1 MTNNLERL
9 IHLAEKTFAVKNDPS
24 QLDVNQE
31 VLLKLQ
37 KIHPSTVSEYSDDNG
52 PVAWLLL
59 IPTTSVLMDQ
69 FISGIITEK
78 ELFELTPPDQRYD
91 TIYLC
96 SALVLEEYRR
106 KGITKKLALK
116 AIEEIRKDYP
126 IKSLFI
132 WPFTEEGNIAADV
145 IAKETGLPLYK
156 KESKY

>member
-37 KIHPSTVSEYSDDNG
+37 NIHPSTVSEYSDDNG

-78 ELFELTPPDQRYD
+78 ELFELTPPDQSYD

-132 WPFTEEGNIAADV
+132 WPFTEEGNIAAEV

>member
-59 IPTTSVLMDQ
+59 IPTTSALMDQ

>member
-37 KIHPSTVSEYSDDNG
+37 NIHPSTVSEYSDDNG